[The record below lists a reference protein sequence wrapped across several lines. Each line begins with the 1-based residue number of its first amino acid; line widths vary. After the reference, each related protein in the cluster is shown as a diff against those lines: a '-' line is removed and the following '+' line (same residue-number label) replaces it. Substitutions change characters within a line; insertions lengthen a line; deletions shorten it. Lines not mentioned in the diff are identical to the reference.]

1 MGGAGRGEQLVPGA
15 PPVGQGGKPLPAR
28 SAWPPIPSPR
38 TDTWLLDLRI
48 FLSAAHLAPSEPV
61 TFTVPVSLCP
71 SFSRL
76 GPGTPLE
83 GFASFE
89 CHGLFLKL
97 RETKQYD

>member
-76 GPGTPLE
+76 GPLLWK
-83 GFASFE
+83 
-89 CHGLFLKL
+89 GLLLLNAMAFFLN
-97 RETKQYD
+97 